1 MKNENRAKLHKVS
14 DYEIELLNAVLQAF
28 NTSENEVLNRNVAD
42 GVAKQLKVC
51 KRALNGLKSVV
62 NSLDVECQTDSA
74 YLTVTPCELEKTNV
88 YKKQHTQKICSF
100 ISVEIHSLDFSINSI
115 LNSNFDLYESQIQ
128 YLKEKVK
135 EIERLYNEFSNQ
147 LELKYAPLKTEKKAK
162 KAHSLYKR

>member
-1 MKNENRAKLHKVS
+1 MKNENRAKLHKIS

-28 NTSENEVLNRNVAD
+28 NTSENEVLNRNVA
-42 GVAKQLKVC
+42 VC

-74 YLTVTPCELEKTNV
+74 YLTVTPCKLEKTNV
-88 YKKQHTQKICSF
+88 YQKQHTQKLCSL
-100 ISVEIHSLDFSINSI
+100 ISDEIHSLEFSVGSI

-128 YLKEKVK
+128 YLKEEVK
-135 EIERLYNEFSNQ
+135 EIERLYNEFNNQ

-162 KAHSLYKR
+162 KTHSLYKR